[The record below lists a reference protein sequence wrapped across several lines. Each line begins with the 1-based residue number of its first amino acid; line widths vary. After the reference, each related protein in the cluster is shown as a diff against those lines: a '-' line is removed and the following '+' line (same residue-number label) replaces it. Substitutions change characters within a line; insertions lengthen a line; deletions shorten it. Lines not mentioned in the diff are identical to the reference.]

1 MYQANTGAY
10 EPPTGKCPD
19 INLILHR
26 YRYIE
31 RRSFLE
37 PKQRKEPHSLFT
49 LAFYPVIR
57 LSVWKAYVII
67 AFTCMLAC
75 DFFNKLNMYWYSHWS
90 NPYANH
96 HQYYDIGSKIHK
108 LVELMFAPVRSKSL
122 STPTIAEFS
131 ASTRSYLFYSQRC
144 AYPGNSQRD
153 PVRESRENT
162 RIYERLLG
170 QILIRDKFSSNH
182 KSHSFWVKFKIQ
194 RSCQTESR
202 YNTTCS
208 LIHSTNICWM
218 TTVCPLCLHF

>member
-108 LVELMFAPVRSKSL
+108 LVELMFAPVRSIL
-122 STPTIAEFS
+122 I
-131 ASTRSYLFYSQRC
+131 LLQRVER
-144 AYPGNSQRD
+144 G
-153 PVRESRENT
+153 VREHT
-162 RIYERLLG
+162 DLG
-170 QILIRDKFSSNH
+170 ITTEHHAHGSSINFVCSTGHWIL
-182 KSHSFWVKFKIQ
+182 FWLNQWDWIISKKWTKEASQ
-194 RSCQTESR
+194 YQTTKKR
-202 YNTTCS
+202 Q
-208 LIHSTNICWM
+208 
-218 TTVCPLCLHF
+218 